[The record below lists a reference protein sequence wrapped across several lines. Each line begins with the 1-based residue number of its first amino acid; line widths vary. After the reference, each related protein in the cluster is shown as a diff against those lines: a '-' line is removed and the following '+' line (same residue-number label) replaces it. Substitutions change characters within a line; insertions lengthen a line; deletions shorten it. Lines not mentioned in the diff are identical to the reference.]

1 MARSFAVKLTG
12 SPEALVEKA
21 KKAAAENSAAFSGD
35 TQAGSFSAGGVEGS
49 YKISG
54 DVVAVTISKKP
65 FYAPWSMVESY
76 VREFF
81 I

>member
-1 MARSFAVKLTG
+1 MARSFEVKLTS

-21 KKAAAENSAAFSGD
+21 KKAAAENNAAFSGD
-35 TQAGSFSAGGVEGS
+35 TQAGSFSGGGVEGS
-49 YKISG
+49 SRING
-54 DVVAVTISKKP
+54 DVIAVTISKKP
-65 FYAPWSMVESY
+65 FYAPWSVVESY

>member
-1 MARSFAVKLTG
+1 MARAFEVKLTG

-21 KKAAAENSAAFSGD
+21 KRAAAENNAAFRGD
-35 TQAGSFSAGGVEGS
+35 TQAGSFSGGGVEGS
-49 YKISG
+49 YRING

-65 FYAPWSMVESY
+65 FYAPWSVVESY
-76 VREFF
+76 VREFL